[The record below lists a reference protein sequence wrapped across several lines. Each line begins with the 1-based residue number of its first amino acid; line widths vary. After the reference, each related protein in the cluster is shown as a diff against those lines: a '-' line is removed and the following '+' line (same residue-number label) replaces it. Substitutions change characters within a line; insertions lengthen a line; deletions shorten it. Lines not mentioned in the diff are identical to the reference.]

1 MNDFSHLPATG
12 LTGLTRHWRQ
22 DLVSGFMVFL
32 LALPLCLGISMA
44 SGFPPASGIIS
55 AIVGGLLVSRIN
67 GSYVTINGPAAGLI
81 VVIYSAV
88 QALGE
93 GDPMAGYRYTL
104 AAIVVA
110 SALQVFMGL
119 YKAGQLSSFFP
130 TAVVHGMLAAIG
142 LIIIAKQFH
151 VMLGVTPDFASIL
164 ATIMQIPHSL
174 MNPEPEIAFIG
185 LSGLGILIAWPLMKY
200 PQLKKIPAPVVVL
213 LTGMGLGQYF
223 GLQHEHIHLFLLDD
237 AYLAQH
243 GHLIQAKFLVDIPD
257 QVLSLFSFP
266 DFSKAMTIEFWGAVV
281 SICLVGSL
289 ETLLSA
295 AAVDKLDPYRRT
307 SDLDRDLAAVG
318 LGNLVAGCLGGLPMI
333 AEIVRS
339 SANVDNGAQT
349 GWSNFFHGLIFLLF
363 LLLFPHVIH
372 SIPLASLAA
381 LLVYTGYR
389 LASPKTFKHVL
400 AVGLD
405 QLGLFIITIAGVL
418 ATDLLL
424 GVALGIGAKLAIQ
437 GLRGVWLNNMFKI
450 HFDIRRPDRHT
461 IVVKILGSALFS
473 NFLPLKKAL
482 TELESG
488 KTIVFNFS
496 DGYLID
502 HTVMEFIDD
511 FSRNYRARGGK
522 CLQIGHALEK
532 FSDHKLAARL
542 MTQDDRKPSAKG

>member
-1 MNDFSHLPATG
+1 
-12 LTGLTRHWRQ
+12 
-22 DLVSGFMVFL
+22 MVFL

-44 SGFPPASGIIS
+44 SGFPPAAGIIS

-67 GSYVTINGPAAGLI
+67 GSYITINGPAAGLI

-93 GDPMAGYRYTL
+93 GDAIAGYRYTL
-104 AAIVVA
+104 AAIVIA
-110 SALQVFMGL
+110 SALQVFLGL

-130 TAVVHGMLAAIG
+130 SAVVHGMLAAIG
-142 LIIIAKQFH
+142 LIIIVKQFH
-151 VMLGVTPDFASIL
+151 VMVGVTPEIGSIFATM
-164 ATIMQIPHSL
+164 AQIPHSL

-185 LSGLGILIAWPLMKY
+185 LSGLAILIVWPRLKY
-200 PQLKKIPAPVVVL
+200 PKLKKVPAPLVVL

-223 GLQHEHIHLFLLDD
+223 GLQHEHIHLFLLDE
-237 AYLAQH
+237 AYLARH
-243 GHLIQAKFLVDIPD
+243 EHLIQPRFLVDIPD
-257 QVLSLFSFP
+257 QLMSIFNFP
-266 DFSKAMTIEFWGAVV
+266 DFSKVMTVEFWSAVI

-295 AAVDKLDPYRRT
+295 TAVDKLDPYKRI

-318 LGNLVAGCLGGLPMI
+318 LVNMVAGFLGGLPMI

-349 GWSNFFHGLIFLLF
+349 GWANFFHGLIFLLF

-389 LASPKTFKHVL
+389 LASPKTFRHVL
-400 AVGLD
+400 DIGVE
-405 QLGLFIITIAGVL
+405 QLGLFIITIVSVL
-418 ATDLLL
+418 ATDLLI
-424 GVALGIGAKLAIQ
+424 GVALGICAKLAIQ
-437 GLRGVWLNNMFKI
+437 AIRGVWLNNMFKI
-450 HFDIRRPDRHT
+450 HFDICRPDRNT
-461 IVVKILGSALFS
+461 IVVKIVGSALFS

-482 TELESG
+482 GELEKG
-488 KTIVFNFS
+488 KTLVFNFS

-511 FSRNYRARGGK
+511 FSRNYQVQGGY

-532 FSDHKLAARL
+532 FSDHRLAARL
-542 MTQDDRKPSAKG
+542 MTRDDRTPPNDHDV